1 MSTRTRVRNYLKK
14 ERIHYWRKV
23 NHDRVVRP
31 MTIV

>member
-23 NHDRVVRP
+23 KLITTVSSDQ
-31 MTIV
+31 